1 LTASKPISTDRSL
14 LSAGLWLMA
23 IRPRTLT
30 MALVPVLLG
39 TALAWQDG
47 ARLDVLPF
55 AVALLTALLIQ
66 AGTNL
71 FNDAADAQSG
81 NDGPDRLG
89 PPRVTGLGL
98 ATAAQVRRSAW
109 LLFLLALAG
118 GVYLVAVGGWGILL
132 IGLASLAAGWAYSGG
147 PRPLSHTPW
156 GESFVIL
163 FFGIVA
169 VAGSFYLQRHT
180 IEPYVL
186 WVGLA
191 IGLPAAAVLLLN
203 NIRDHVN
210 DSRAGR
216 RTLVQ
221 HLGPRAAGRVYAVLL
236 LLPFPILLAAFHP
249 RNLGL
254 AWLVLPFCVWLI
266 WRLPGRRSGEQ
277 MNAHLGHTALAQ
289 VLLGVMLIAQLDVL
303 AL

>member
-1 LTASKPISTDRSL
+1 
-14 LSAGLWLMA
+14 
-23 IRPRTLT
+23 
-30 MALVPVLLG
+30 MALVPVLVG
-39 TALAWQDG
+39 TALAWQEQSSL
-47 ARLDVLPF
+47 AVLPF
-55 AVALLTALLIQ
+55 VVALVAAVLIQ

-71 FNDAADAQSG
+71 FNDAADAERG

-89 PPRVTGLGL
+89 PARVTGLGL
-98 ATAAQVRRSAW
+98 ATPVQVRRSAW
-109 LLFLLALAG
+109 LLFAIALVG
-118 GVYLVAVGGWGILL
+118 GIYLVLVGGWGILV
-132 IGLASLAAGWAYSGG
+132 IGLSSLLAGWAYSSG

-169 VAGSFYLQRHT
+169 VAGSFYLQRHA

-203 NIRDHVN
+203 NIRDQVN
-210 DSRAGR
+210 DRRAGR

-221 HLGPRAAGRVYAVLL
+221 HLGPRVAARVYALLL
-236 LLPFPILLAAFHP
+236 LLPFPILLMALYP

-266 WRLPGRRSGEQ
+266 WRLPGLSSGEQ
-277 MNAHLGHTALAQ
+277 MNTHLGHTALAQ
-289 VLLGVMLIAQLDVL
+289 VLLGVMLIAQLDFV
-303 AL
+303 